1 VFEAFVVK
9 RLAVG
14 ITISIMHGFD
24 AETEAL
30 RRELAQ
36 LPQRDLLALAQQE
49 GVRVSGLGGAEIIE
63 ALLRMGSDDAA
74 GEQPLQPPL
83 MSMSV
88 SQLLLSPTC

>member
-1 VFEAFVVK
+1 
-9 RLAVG
+9 
-14 ITISIMHGFD
+14 MHGFD

-49 GVRVSGLGGAEIIE
+49 GVRVAGLAGAEIIE

-74 GEQPLQPPL
+74 GEHP
-83 MSMSV
+83 V
-88 SQLLLSPTC
+88 CSPR